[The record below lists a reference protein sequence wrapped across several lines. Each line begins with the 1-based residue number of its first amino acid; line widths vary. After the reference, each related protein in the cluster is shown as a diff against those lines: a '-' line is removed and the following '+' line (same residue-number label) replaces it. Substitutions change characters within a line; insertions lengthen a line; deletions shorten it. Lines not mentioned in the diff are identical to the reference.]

1 MIFDLGRTS
10 SFTNRPTFHVEI
22 EILRLLWK
30 MFLGT
35 LPCPARRA
43 FISRFFSQN
52 RSFTMRTLFLTSKA
66 KNRFFKKNVFLTP
79 NVCSFDPSGGGG
91 GYFTPPMPPTITR
104 PTLNTRNESFM
115 FPIENVLLTLRT
127 DNQADNFFSKTL
139 LYEKENKHLRPLFA
153 ISNSDLY
160 DHSDSYA

>member
-1 MIFDLGRTS
+1 
-10 SFTNRPTFHVEI
+10 
-22 EILRLLWK
+22 

-91 GYFTPPMPPTITR
+91 YFTPPMPPTITR

-139 LYEKENKHLRPLFA
+139 LYEKENIFVSE
-153 ISNSDLY
+153 ISKTGIGDFHRSLWSTNPENFRRFGNYRCNRGRDPMEY
-160 DHSDSYA
+160 P